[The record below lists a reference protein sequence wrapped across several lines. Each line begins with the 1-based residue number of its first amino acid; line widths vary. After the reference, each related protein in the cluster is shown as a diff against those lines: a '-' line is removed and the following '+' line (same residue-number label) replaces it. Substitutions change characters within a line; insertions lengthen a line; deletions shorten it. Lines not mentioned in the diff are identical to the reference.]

1 MSHTPSDYAS
11 ELVWKNKAHLRQQ
24 RQSWRFFARTVLI
37 FGAVWGLGVAAVR
50 RGRGLWS
57 R

>member
-11 ELVWKNKAHLRQQ
+11 ELVWKNKAHLSRQ
-24 RQSWRFFARTVLI
+24 RQSWRFFARAVLI
-37 FGAVWGLGVAAVR
+37 FGVVWGLGGAVVR